1 MKKKISLV
9 MVMILLGAVSLWARP
24 GYSKPVDVL
33 QPDGS
38 TVTLLMHGDEFL
50 SFMTTIDGYTVIK
63 GSDGYYRYAD
73 KTAAGGL
80 RATSVIARNP
90 EARSAQEVQFLAAR
104 QKMTAPTMTE
114 KGKAWKAQAAT
125 LYSGRYEQLQAGG
138 PTRSISIWSPIDY
151 SNFKG
156 LVVLINW
163 NDCEFTTDDP
173 ANLYLRLTNERNL
186 TGNVDGHYPVNVS
199 GSARDYFYDNSLG
212 KFDPEFD
219 VVGPYTINY
228 SCKYPAPK
236 TAEGKDDPTFDGRLI
251 NILKAAMNAANPDI
265 DFNQY
270 DMNSDG
276 VIDMVYFIFAGYGS
290 YVQGNDYHYLWP
302 HANDLTGW
310 STYYGMRYDSKKF
323 GRYACSV
330 EIQDY
335 EDMASSHVWLDG
347 IGTIC
352 HEFSHVLGLAD
363 HYDTDYEENGY
374 SDGTGA
380 WDVMAGGADYNY
392 GLTPVGYN
400 AFERHVLEFTT
411 PTELSAEGNYTLGD
425 FLTTNESFILKTGST
440 DDDFYLE
447 NRQPASWDTYLPGHG
462 LLVWRADTSK
472 PSVWRNNTVNNN
484 PDHLYFEMVCNPTGE
499 GIMDLTETSTP
510 ALTSWAG
517 QPAVQNLYDIKME
530 GGTVSFTAG
539 KNVYDSVGE
548 DFETAELTTADATV
562 SGKWCNWDLVN
573 AVIASTAEEGVGNGE
588 HVLKM
593 LRTST
598 ATSTTAFDH
607 GIRTLKFTVKNG
619 SAQIRFSFMIS
630 TDGGSTWTSLVS
642 NKTVARNKDLELFQ
656 TDIPA
661 GSMIRFQML
670 STSASA
676 CCYIDDIVATF
687 YDNEVPTP
695 GPLTGISTVLTEG
708 ETLKDAPTY
717 DLAGRRVAAS
727 QKGIVIRNGKKMVN
741 K

>member
-1 MKKKISLV
+1 

-125 LYSGRYEQLQAGG
+125 LYSGRYDQLQAGD
-138 PTRSISIWSPIDY
+138 PTRSVSIWSPIDY
-151 SNFKG
+151 NNFKG

-186 TGNVDGHYPVNVS
+186 TGNVDGHYPVNVT

-447 NRQPASWDTYLPGHG
+447 NRQLASWDTYLPGHG

-472 PSVWRNNTVNNN
+472 PSVWRNNTLNNN

-517 QPAVQNLYDIKME
+517 QPAVQNLYDIKE
-530 GGTVSFTAG
+530 QGGIVSFTAG
-539 KNVYDSVGE
+539 KDVYTYVGE
-548 DFETAELTTADATV
+548 DFEQSELTTADATNV
-562 SGKWCNWDLVN
+562 KGVWSYWNLAN
-573 AVIASTAEEGVGNGE
+573 AVIASVAEEGQGE
-588 HVLKM
+588 GQHVLKL
-593 LRTST
+593 LRSGTLTSAAPFT
-598 ATSTTAFDH
+598 N
-607 GIRTLKFTVKNG
+607 GIRSLKFTAKTTGNQVRIAFK
-619 SAQIRFSFMIS
+619 IS
-630 TDGGSTWTSLVS
+630 TDGGASWS
-642 NKTVARNKDLELFQ
+642 NYGLKSNPTTIKKNSEQEFFIQ
-656 TDIPA
+656 DIPA
-661 GSMIRFQML
+661 NSMIQIQM
-670 STSASA
+670 TATTASA
-676 CCYIDDIVATF
+676 VCYIDNIVATF
-687 YDNEVPTP
+687 PDNVIPSPTTAINAVTTVNEPQDVPT
-695 GPLTGISTVLTEG
+695 
-708 ETLKDAPTY
+708 Y
-717 DLAGRRVAAS
+717 NLAGQRVS
-727 QKGIVIRNGKKMVN
+727 PNTKGVVIRNGRKYVN